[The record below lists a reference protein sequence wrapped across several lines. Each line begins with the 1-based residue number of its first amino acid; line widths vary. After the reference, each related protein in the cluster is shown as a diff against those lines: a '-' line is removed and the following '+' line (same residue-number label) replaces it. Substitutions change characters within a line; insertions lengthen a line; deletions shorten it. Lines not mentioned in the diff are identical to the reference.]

1 MTTAQ
6 KQMSCNNIELLHT
19 LLWQLRICLLFLP
32 PFLLFACFCKLLL
45 LRLLCL
51 LLLCPL
57 KHRLPLFAQAMI
69 SRNDQHFSLALSPP
83 PAAPSLASC
92 LLSLWRQHFKFIYF
106 AQTKRVEKCKKKMKK
121 RAKNV
126 LKRKLKHHLRQPRTL
141 DVALVVALRCAAAFI
156 ITPVS
161 FLAVAPL
168 LLLLMLLP
176 CLCSHCWLAALLIYC
191 ILFSRCIFSAFS
203 ALVLRFCFVASC
215 HSISLALESRAG
227 EMMY

>member
-1 MTTAQ
+1 MINTFRLC
-6 KQMSCNNIELLHT
+6 SH
-19 LLWQLRICLLFLP
+19 
-32 PFLLFACFCKLLL
+32 
-45 LRLLCL
+45 LRLLRR
-51 LLLCPL
+51 
-57 KHRLPLFAQAMI
+57 RLRLVCCRCGGNTLNLFTSHKQSAQRSA
-69 SRNDQHFSLALSPP
+69 
-83 PAAPSLASC
+83 
-92 LLSLWRQHFKFIYF
+92 
-106 AQTKRVEKCKKKMKK
+106 KKKMKE

-141 DVALVVALRCAAAFI
+141 DVALVLALRCAAAFI